1 VEFWNQKTLKS
12 LVLPGGILLLAASVV
27 FRGTFGIV
35 PAPAI
40 SFYYYAVFVA
50 GILLAWRFH
59 SSRVLFALLTLL
71 LAHRAVEFFSAGRVP
86 SAGPGRIALEAVAF
100 LLPLNFI
107 GLSVSRERG
116 SVFPAMV
123 PKLAVLF
130 FESVFVAII
139 CRPGATT
146 GPGFLHPDFLG
157 NLLFIRMPA
166 VALLA
171 FVAAVVVLLLRFLL
185 YGKPTESGLLWALL
199 ATFFSFQAGGAGP
212 SATAYWATAGLILVS
227 SIIEN
232 SYLLAYHDE
241 LTTLPA
247 RRAFNDALLHLE
259 APYAI
264 AVVDIDH
271 FKKFNDTYG
280 HETGDQVLRLVATK
294 LANVTGGG
302 RAYRVGG
309 EEFSILFRGKSVKD
323 ALPHL
328 EQLRAA
334 IGASRFRVRAAEER
348 RSASRSP
355 DSRGRNSRAEE
366 DSQDHDSRRQDFRG
380 HDLRGNLRDQA
391 LRDRDLRDKDFRSND
406 LRGEDLRGQ
415 DLPSQVARQNDRR
428 RSNRRSETRRTSGS
442 RSRTRPAGATPESAN
457 RDLSVTVSI
466 GVAEPGPGTRA
477 IEQVI
482 ESADQALYRAKHSGR
497 NRVEPA
503 HPKPKRNIA

>member
-1 VEFWNQKTLKS
+1 MPTV
-12 LVLPGGILLLAASVV
+12 
-27 FRGTFGIV
+27 
-35 PAPAI
+35 
-40 SFYYYAVFVA
+40 AV
-50 GILLAWRFH
+50 
-59 SSRVLFALLTLL
+59 
-71 LAHRAVEFFSAGRVP
+71 
-86 SAGPGRIALEAVAF
+86 
-100 LLPLNFI
+100 
-107 GLSVSRERG
+107 
-116 SVFPAMV
+116 
-123 PKLAVLF
+123 
-130 FESVFVAII
+130 
-139 CRPGATT
+139 
-146 GPGFLHPDFLG
+146 
-157 NLLFIRMPA
+157 
-166 VALLA
+166 LA

-199 ATFFSFQAGGAGP
+199 ATFFSFQAGGVGP
-212 SATAYWATAGLILVS
+212 TATAYWATAGLILVS

-271 FKKFNDTYG
+271 FKKFNDTYS
-280 HETGDQVLRLVATK
+280 HETGDQVLRLVAAK

-309 EEFSILFRGKSVKD
+309 EEFSILFRGRSVKD

-334 IGASRFRVRAAEER
+334 IGASRFRVRAGEER

-355 DSRGRNSRAEE
+355 D
-366 DSQDHDSRRQDFRG
+366 
-380 HDLRGNLRDQA
+380 
-391 LRDRDLRDKDFRSND
+391 
-406 LRGEDLRGQ
+406 LRGQ
-415 DLPSQVARQNDRR
+415 DSRDQDLRDHLRDQKLRGENSPSQVAKRNDRR
-428 RSNRRSETRRTSGS
+428 RSNRRSQSRRTSGLQS
-442 RSRTRPAGATPESAN
+442 QTRVAGIPPQSVN

-477 IEQVI
+477 VEQVI

-503 HPKPKRNIA
+503 HSKPKRNIA